1 MNLHILPSVFLNMD
15 EQERAFVVASVRLKV
30 EAEKK
35 EQRRLE
41 HQAHAKR

>member
-1 MNLHILPSVFLNMD
+1 MKLHILPSVFLNMD

-35 EQRRLE
+35 ERDK
-41 HQAHAKR
+41 AKPRPHRKR